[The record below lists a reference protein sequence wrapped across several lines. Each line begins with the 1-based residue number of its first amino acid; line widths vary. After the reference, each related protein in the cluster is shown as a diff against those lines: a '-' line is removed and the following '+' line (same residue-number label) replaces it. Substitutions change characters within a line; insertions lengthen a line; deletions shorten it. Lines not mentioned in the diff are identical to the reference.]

1 MMTNVHTA
9 DHSNALDPE
18 DFFPALEIRRTRA
31 LVERDMAVIE
41 SLHAPEYELITP
53 AGRVFRRD
61 EYLALIAEAPF
72 YSGWEHSDMQ
82 VRASADLAVLRY
94 RARLSFPSGKV
105 VDCWHMDVYERRAT
119 GWMAVWSKATATA
132 TTPTPAP

>member
-1 MMTNVHTA
+1 MHDDERAPNLA
-9 DHSNALDPE
+9 PG

-31 LVERDMAVIE
+31 IVERDMPVIE

-53 AGRVFRRD
+53 AGRLFSRD
-61 EYLALIAEAPF
+61 KYLGLIAEAPF
-72 YSGWEHSDMQ
+72 YTGWEHGDMQ
-82 VRASADLAVLRY
+82 VRASEDLAVVRY

-119 GWMAVWSKATATA
+119 GWMAVWSKATAV
-132 TTPTPAP
+132 PPAS

>member
-1 MMTNVHTA
+1 MRHATA
-9 DHSNALDPE
+9 ALADALAPD

-31 LVERDMAVIE
+31 IVDRDMAMIE

-53 AGRVFRRD
+53 AGRLFRRD

-72 YSGWEHSDMQ
+72 YTGWEHSDMR
-82 VRASADLAVLRY
+82 VRASEDLAVIRY

-119 GWMAVWSKATATA
+119 GWMAVWSKATAVPPA
-132 TTPTPAP
+132 TP

>member
-1 MMTNVHTA
+1 MSKSIDA
-9 DHSNALDPE
+9 LPNALAPE

-31 LVERDMAVIE
+31 LVERDMPVIE
-41 SLHAPEYELITP
+41 SLHAPEYELISP
-53 AGRVFRRD
+53 AGRLLRRD

-82 VRASADLAVLRY
+82 VRASEDLAVLRY

-105 VDCWHMDVYERRAT
+105 VDCWHMDVYERRAA
-119 GWMAVWSKATATA
+119 GWMAVWSKATAVPTTA
-132 TTPTPAP
+132 PMK